1 MNNQFCYCPCE
12 KKLKENNR
20 WAINIFCHKMQ
31 LLNDMLPDEAEAYLA
46 KHGVESQLSKVILA
60 GYKSLQLIHYFTAG
74 PGEVRA
80 WTVRVSIYF
89 Y

>member
-1 MNNQFCYCPCE
+1 
-12 KKLKENNR
+12 
-20 WAINIFCHKMQ
+20 
-31 LLNDMLPDEAEAYLA
+31 MLPDEAEAYLA

-80 WTVRVSIYF
+80 WTVRVSVYLYQLCVMGLTRIKHLICIF
-89 Y
+89 